1 MVSLVIFILY
11 IAVMLFVKKE
21 FNDRLSRITLSL
33 FVTYWFGSLFM
44 SSFDINGLR
53 HVSFGT
59 YLLLISSVF
68 CFILGCKIVSFPSK
82 IEYNISRGNI
92 THSVENIFN
101 SKVIVLLAMGF
112 TIYLSFF
119 FRIALMVSAI
129 SGKAAMQGDMADQ
142 VFGRG
147 LHLTIYQL
155 ILMPFFHIALSLIS
169 LKLYD
174 LKIKNIPMVTA
185 LVVYLVMFTIVSGS
199 KTFLIV
205 VLLYFFIA
213 NICIYEKIPKKYI
226 IYGAL
231 GISAAL
237 YGISVIDSFRD
248 YGTIEYNGNFRESIE
263 NSLNLVSNYT
273 TLPISMFDYA
283 LDNDYLS
290 MFGGW
295 QFGRASFAGIDLYI
309 SLFLNKVL
317 GFNIISSNDHIIN
330 YLQNTWIPISTMYD
344 SNYAYTGMLYQY
356 LDFGYIGLLT
366 IPYLFGIIYRH
377 IVILYYKYQN
387 FVAFLLLGLAFFMMM
402 HSVFTCYLIK
412 NWVYFYVFGLLYL
425 VKRTKLI

>member
-1 MVSLVIFILY
+1 
-11 IAVMLFVKKE
+11 MLFVKKQ
-21 FNDRLSRITLSL
+21 FSDRLSRITLSM
-33 FVTYWFGSLFM
+33 FVTYWFVSLFM

-59 YLLLISSVF
+59 YLLLVASVF
-68 CFILGCKIVSFPSK
+68 CFILGCSKTSLPST
-82 IEYNISRGNI
+82 IRYNINRGSI
-92 THSVENIFN
+92 THSVENVFN
-101 SKVIVLLAMGF
+101 SKIVILLALGF

-119 FRIALMVSAI
+119 FKIALMVSAI
-129 SGKAAMQGDMADQ
+129 SGKAAMQGDMSDQ

-147 LHLTIYQL
+147 IHLTIYQL
-155 ILMPFFHIALSLIS
+155 VLMPFFHFALSLIS
-169 LKLYD
+169 LKLYNF
-174 LKIKNIPMVTA
+174 KIKNIPIITA
-185 LVVYLVMFTIVSGS
+185 LVIYLTMFTIVSGS

-205 VLLYFFIA
+205 ILLYLFIA
-213 NICIYEKIPKKYI
+213 NICIYEKFPKVYI
-226 IYGAL
+226 LYGVL

-237 YGISVIDSFRD
+237 YGISIIDSFRD
-248 YGTIEYNGNFRESIE
+248 YGTIEYNGNFKESIE

-283 LDNDYLS
+283 IDNDYLS

-317 GFNIISSNDHIIN
+317 GFNVISSNDHIIN
-330 YLQNTWIPISTMYD
+330 YLQNTWIPISSMYD

-356 LDFGYIGLLT
+356 LDLGYLGLFI
-366 IPYLFGIIYRH
+366 IPFLFGIIYRR

-387 FVAFLLLGLAFFMMM
+387 IVAFLLLGLAFFMMM